1 MILGLYSHQIG
12 RPGADFEVSQFVRDQ
27 RSRVA
32 RGALSTFGRDFA
44 MDIHVPDTLWA
55 LSMLPVGTLEC
66 WLVEDGV
73 VVARGEALAKVRI
86 EDALHEILAPAAG
99 RLSIALPVN
108 SIIEPGAV
116 LGATSPSEA

>member
-1 MILGLYSHQIG
+1 
-12 RPGADFEVSQFVRDQ
+12 
-27 RSRVA
+27 
-32 RGALSTFGRDFA
+32 

-66 WLVEDGV
+66 WSVDDGA
-73 VVARGEALAKVRI
+73 VVALGDALAEVRI

-99 RLSIALPVN
+99 RVSITLPAN

-116 LGATSPSEA
+116 LGRVMVA